1 MDINEREL
9 FNKLHNGRLEDAKTF
24 NKPDYRGF
32 WTSITDKYK
41 EKAHFVYELLQNADD
56 ARAKKVVFQLK
67 PNCLVFRHNGS
78 VRFSVSDVDDKEHK
92 GHINS
97 ITGIGF
103 STKVQNINTIG
114 KFGVGF
120 KAVFQYTD
128 EPYIYDDKFWFK
140 IEQYIVPTALEEDYV
155 DRQEGETVF
164 VFPLKNSQQSY
175 DEISKRLLSLDNPI
189 LFLHNL
195 EEIKI
200 DIQDKESILYTKELL
215 EEGRYNGQN
224 GKIIIHEL
232 ISVCKDD
239 DSQKIHM
246 FSTEVLVDK
255 DKKRTLPISVGYF
268 LDENGDLDVSKDR
281 KVFCFFSTE
290 ENFGLKC
297 VVHAPFLLV
306 DSRQNIKADEKHNI
320 EMKEALAKLAAEAL
334 VILRDYGKRN
344 GHLLVT
350 ENIFDIIPKLAA
362 EEDLF
367 REEYIAILRNH
378 ALFLNREDNYVKA
391 YGSYICRPRSMM
403 DIITDQQLSQLTKKV
418 WGYFLRKEMQKKIR
432 ERDLNEDILR
442 DLGVQIYDGEK
453 LAKDITP
460 EFMQK
465 YGIEWA
471 KSLYAHLSNK
481 QIDLWKWSK
490 NLEKI
495 PVFCLSPIIYT
506 SEGEWLPPYQE
517 NGVLNVYLPLN
528 TQTKEYHFISD
539 CYKNDAN
546 SLNFFRELGM
556 KEPDEWDYIQNVI
569 LKRNHEANI
578 DVITSCEDFEFVYQH
593 LNPNR
598 QDYAEKL
605 EIVSEKLML
614 IAANRKYCKPFDMYD
629 NTDELKEYFRSNENV
644 SFVDYSFYQDF
655 RNKYADEKFRD
666 FIRLLGVAVEPRIVK
681 FETKSTDNGNGE
693 IRKKIQEEFRKEK
706 NYKAFNF
713 EIVDFKIDGFE
724 EWQKGNLKRKD
735 IEHSKRMWSWLV
747 DVYFKEF
754 KKVRCKIVVQNRS
767 KEEYEDS
774 TTMEKQFISL
784 EWIVLRDG
792 RVVKPCDASFED
804 LEEAGYEMNLELI
817 KYFGIKK
824 KARSLEELGA
834 TEEQIEENKLG
845 QLASKYGVTSEEEL
859 KAFKKWKDK
868 QVVRNPAPS
877 APRDE
882 LPVTIE
888 EMRGNEPEHF
898 HQDPPK
904 PTPEPPMS
912 PLDIRIQGIKEKF
925 NKEAEKCENEERIRD
940 EVKSLSKYT
949 KIWFDKLLEL
959 EYSDSI
965 SNSDYNRK
973 PIKIVFGKF
982 SKEYDSNQFY
992 ILSNPSRSI
1001 PMWIEDVE
1009 NLDVKLFFSDEKND
1023 ISVEFDVASVK
1034 DFVLKLKVKKDF
1046 GSKLEGLDCSKCTK
1060 AVIEINNPGK
1070 ILSGLKSAF
1079 TSLEYKDDFNFKTEL
1094 ANRDI
1099 TFVFGPPGTGKTT
1112 RLAEIIKQ
1120 KMKNESCRVLVLAP
1134 TNKACDVL
1142 TNKLMDIDDSDDWL
1156 GRFVLTG
1163 DERVENSDVLID
1175 RESKLWQENKCC
1187 IVSTI
1192 ARFHYDTFTGEEK
1205 HNLKDIQ
1212 WDWIIVDEA
1221 SMIPLVQLVY
1231 VLYKVDDKT
1240 KFIIAGDPLQIPP
1253 IVKEELWKQ
1262 ENIYTMLNLNSFES
1276 PCTEPK
1282 QFKVEKLETQYR
1294 SIPSIGILFS
1304 KYSYGGIL
1312 KHNRTEEDKRK
1323 LLFGE
1328 LKSICPVTFIPFWVE
1343 KFDSIFSIK
1352 KLQGSNVHIYSA
1364 LFTVETCIYIAKQQ
1378 TERIRIGIICPYAAQ
1393 AQLINKLIEQREDKP
1408 ENIEISV
1415 GTIHGFQGDQCE
1427 IILAVFNPPP
1437 VGTGSKDRIM
1447 LNNKNIINVAIS
1459 RASDYLFILLPH
1471 PKTDVYEN
1479 LIELQSLCGIV
1490 EDNNK
1495 DILYSIINSGKI
1507 EQKMWEEKDY
1517 IEKNTSVTTHQ
1528 LANVYTSPEYIYEV
1542 RIDENAVDI
1551 QVRGNLL
1558 F

>member
-9 FNKLHNGRLEDAKTF
+9 FNKLHNERLEDAKIF

-67 PNCLVFRHNGS
+67 PDCLVFRHDGS
-78 VRFSVSDVDDKEHK
+78 VQFSVSDVDDKEHK

-120 KAVFQYTD
+120 KAVFQYTN

-175 DEISKRLLSLDNPI
+175 DEISKRLLFLDNPI

-200 DIQDKESILYTKELL
+200 DIQDKESILYTKKLL
-215 EEGRYNGQN
+215 DEGQYNGQN
-224 GKIIIHEL
+224 GKIIFHEL
-232 ISVCKDD
+232 ISIGKDND
-239 DSQKIHM
+239 YQKIHM
-246 FSTEVLVDK
+246 LSTEVFVDE

-268 LDENGDLDVSKDR
+268 LNENGDLDVSKDR

-320 EMKEALAKLAAEAL
+320 EMKEALAKLTAEAL

-350 ENIFDIIPKLAA
+350 ENIFDIIPRLTA
-362 EEDLF
+362 EGKIF

-378 ALFLNREDNYVKA
+378 AFFLNRKDEYVKA
-391 YGSYICRPRSMM
+391 YGSYLCRPRSMM
-403 DIITDQQLSQLTKKV
+403 DIITDQQLSQLTKKA
-418 WGYFLRKEMQKKIR
+418 WGYFLRKEMQKKIS
-432 ERDLNEDILR
+432 ERDLNEYILR

-460 EFMQK
+460 KFMEE

-471 KSLYAHLSNK
+471 KSLYAHLSNR

-528 TQTKEYHFISD
+528 AQTKEYHFISD
-539 CYKNDAN
+539 CYKDDAN
-546 SLNFFRELGM
+546 SLNFFHGLGM
-556 KEPDEWDYIQNVI
+556 KKPDEWDYIQNVI

-578 DVITSCEDFEFVYQH
+578 DVITSCGDLEFVYQH

-605 EIVSEKLML
+605 KIVSEKLML
-614 IAANRKYCKPFDMYD
+614 IATNRKYCNPSDLYD
-629 NTDELKEYFRSNENV
+629 DTDELKEYFRNNENV

-655 RNKYADEKFRD
+655 RNKYTDEKFRD
-666 FIRLLGVAVEPRIVK
+666 FIRVLGVAVKPKILK
-681 FETKSTDNGNGE
+681 IETVDANGINGE
-693 IRKKIQEEFRKEK
+693 IRERISSWRNGKKYTSFR
-706 NYKAFNF
+706 
-713 EIVDFKIDGFE
+713 IVDFRIDGFE
-724 EWQKGNLKRKD
+724 EWQKNNLEWRK
-735 IEHSKRMWSWLV
+735 IELSKRMWSWLI
-747 DVYFKEF
+747 DVYFG
-754 KKVRCKIVVQNRS
+754 KIKNDKSRYIVKFRKNT
-767 KEEYEDS
+767 EEYEDS

-859 KAFKKWKDK
+859 KAFKEWKENA
-868 QVVRNPAPS
+868 VRNPAPS
-877 APRDE
+877 TPRGG
-882 LPVTIE
+882 LPSVIIGKKPEQPTQQGKTRRSLEERIREIE
-888 EMRGNEPEHF
+888 
-898 HQDPPK
+898 
-904 PTPEPPMS
+904 
-912 PLDIRIQGIKEKF
+912 EKF
-925 NKEAEKCENEERIRD
+925 NKEAEKCKNEERIRD
-940 EVKSLSKYT
+940 EVMSLSKYT
-949 KIWFDKLLEL
+949 KIWFDELLEL

-965 SNSDYNRK
+965 VDSDYNRK

-1009 NLDVKLFFSDEKND
+1009 NLDVKLFFSNEKND
-1023 ISVEFDVASVK
+1023 DLSVEFDVASVK
-1034 DFVLKLKVKKDF
+1034 SFVLKLKVKKDF
-1046 GSKLEGLDCSKCTK
+1046 ESKLKRIDCSECTK

-1070 ILSGLKSAF
+1070 ILGGLKSAF

-1094 ANRDI
+1094 ANKDI

-1112 RLAEIIKQ
+1112 RLAKIIKQ
-1120 KMKNESCRVLVLAP
+1120 KMKNEPCRILVLAP

-1142 TNKLMDIDDSDDWL
+1142 TNKLMDIEDSDDWL

-1187 IVSTI
+1187 IVATI
-1192 ARFHYDTFTGEEK
+1192 ARFHYDTFIGEEK
-1205 HNLKDIQ
+1205 HYLKDIQ
-1212 WDWIIVDEA
+1212 WDCIIVDEA

-1231 VLYKVDDKT
+1231 VLYKVDSKT

-1262 ENIYTMLNLNSFES
+1262 ENIYTMVNLNSFES

-1282 QFKVEKLETQYR
+1282 QFNVEKLETQYR

-1312 KHNRTEEDKRK
+1312 KHNRTNGEIRK
-1323 LLFGE
+1323 LPFGE
-1328 LKSICPVTFIPFWVE
+1328 LENIRPVTFIPFHVE
-1343 KFDSIFSIK
+1343 KFDGIFSIK

-1364 LFTVETCIYIAKQQ
+1364 LFTVETSIYIAKQQ

-1408 ENIEISV
+1408 ENIDISV

-1471 PKTDVYEN
+1471 LKTDVYEN
-1479 LIELQSLCGIV
+1479 LIELKSLCGIV

-1495 DILYSIINSGKI
+1495 NILYSIINSERI

-1551 QVRGNLL
+1551 QVRDELL